1 MRGRSW
7 VSGTLALRPLARHLA
22 GHHGLAAPHTGSWT
36 VPLQQGAQRLGPVPP
51 LAPRDVCWGG
61 GASGPGEEG
70 GAGAQARSEHTAVA
84 RGRSPASPRPGPHAV
99 DGSSSTPVPAG
110 PRAAV
115 LLRGRG
121 WAGGDTWC
129 VWGSEGSLSQEAQRA
144 ESWNSE
150 QAWGRVPG
158 DGGGGRDARPSVDKP
173 AHSFRTPLP
182 ARPLGHLLV
191 QRGGQRA
198 GKGQHLGRVGGEEVW
213 PR

>member
-1 MRGRSW
+1 M
-7 VSGTLALRPLARHLA
+7 SGTLALRPLARHLA
-22 GHHGLAAPHTGSWT
+22 GHHGPAAPHTGSRT

-51 LAPRDVCWGG
+51 HAPRDVCWGG

-70 GAGAQARSEHTAVA
+70 GVGVQARSELAAMA

-110 PRAAV
+110 PRATV

-121 WAGGDTWC
+121 WAGDTWC
-129 VWGSEGSLSQEAQRA
+129 GGGSEGRLSQEAQRA
-144 ESWNSE
+144 VSWNSE

-158 DGGGGRDARPSVDKP
+158 DGVWGGRDARPSVDKP
-173 AHSFRTPLP
+173 ASPILSELPLP

-191 QRGGQRA
+191 QKGGQRA
-198 GKGQHLGRVGGEEVW
+198 GQGQHLGTVGGEEVW